1 MCVCACERM
10 CVCVHASARVRG
22 CVVCVGASEYV
33 CVRGCACGCT
43 CVGAWFVWVRPSM
56 CACVNARVVH
66 VCVVRAWHSAP
77 VGAVERER
85 ASGGTLPSRHIARE
99 RAFRAGASGCRE
111 GAQQGAALTLGRL
124 PSPQSFSSSSC
135 VGGLR
140 SILPPPPVALVNN
153 VAAFGQKRIRRYLY
167 PCNLG
172 AYLVAAF
179 CGSQRVET
187 CPILRLNCA

>member
-1 MCVCACERM
+1 MCECACERM

-77 VGAVERER
+77 VDAVERER

-135 VGGLR
+135 VHLWR
-140 SILPPPPVALVNN
+140 SSKKDTTIRVSLQFRGASPKLPSCS
-153 VAAFGQKRIRRYLY
+153 F
-167 PCNLG
+167 
-172 AYLVAAF
+172 
-179 CGSQRVET
+179 
-187 CPILRLNCA
+187 LRLTAG